1 MTRKNWLLT
10 SIWSITLIPLFAA
23 WIMAYTGWGI
33 PSSTKNKG
41 ELVSPN
47 LIVPD
52 TMIAAQNGNWG
63 LVVISDQCPAYC
75 QQQLYKMQQ
84 LYLSMGKQAERL
96 QTIWVSNTK
105 RVEAQALTVDIA
117 FQAANEVATAQRDE
131 LSFKKMIQFN
141 QPHLFHWF
149 STQAIHWQD
158 QSIFLVDPK
167 GNIALRF
174 RPDLSGKEMISDI
187 KWLFK
192 ASRLG

>member
-1 MTRKNWLLT
+1 MHCYSIFGRIYEKLRFFNALPYSKSLSATESGLFEINLLE
-10 SIWSITLIPLFAA
+10 SRFNLSFLISFRFSA
-23 WIMAYTGWGI
+23 G
-33 PSSTKNKG
+33 
-41 ELVSPN
+41 
-47 LIVPD
+47 
-52 TMIAAQNGNWG
+52 
-63 LVVISDQCPAYC
+63 
-75 QQQLYKMQQ
+75 